1 MAKIE
6 PDGVRRLQPADR
18 GTQIGA
24 WSLYQQM
31 IVVGHQ
37 AVRVDYHPEPI
48 MGFRDGFQKPLPIL
62 IIAVDRLPLVAS
74 RRHVIDGIRE
84 FHSNR
89 SGHTERILS
98 APQSVTCKELTPCPE
113 IVLPEMFALSRKQTN
128 RLANHRG
135 SKDGDAWY

>member
-1 MAKIE
+1 MPSIE

-18 GTQIGA
+18 STQIGA

-48 MGFRDGFQKPLPIL
+48 MGFLDGFQKPLPIL

-89 SGHTERILS
+89 SCHTERILS
-98 APQSVTCKELTPCPE
+98 APQSAK
-113 IVLPEMFALSRKQTN
+113 S
-128 RLANHRG
+128 
-135 SKDGDAWY
+135 